1 MEQSKLDRINEL
13 ARLKKQRPL
22 TEAETAEQ
30 QKLREEYIAEW
41 REGARQ
47 VLDNTWVQYP
57 DGRKEKLKKK
67 ENKE

>member
-1 MEQSKLDRINEL
+1 MEQTKLDRINEL

-30 QKLREEYIAEW
+30 QMLRSEYIAEW

-47 VLDNTWVQYP
+47 VLDNTWIQYP
-57 DGRKEKLKKK
+57 DGRKVKLQKK
-67 ENKE
+67 EK